1 MQRQCVIHREM
12 ALSPSLVQLK
22 HHWIS
27 RPSDTLP
34 PSHSQSYRFAACGRE
49 FPSLLFLHVKPRT
62 FLVHSEIVQPQ
73 VVSLGMFYR
82 TNKKVQH
89 KPQALMCYRNNT
101 LLSTI
106 VQAEVLEREKKY
118 IYRSPAE
125 KEERCQK
132 RQMDFTY
139 TPRIA
144 LHPEKINK

>member
-1 MQRQCVIHREM
+1 MHRQCVIHTEM

-34 PSHSQSYRFAACGRE
+34 PSHSQSYRFAACGRKQ
-49 FPSLLFLHVKPRT
+49 FPSLSFLNVKPGT
-62 FLVHSEIVQPQ
+62 FLVRSEIVQPQ

-106 VQAEVLEREKKY
+106 VQAEVLEKEKY

-132 RQMDFTY
+132 RQMDYIHTLY
-139 TPRIA
+139 CLA
-144 LHPEKINK
+144 S

>member
-106 VQAEVLEREKKY
+106 VQAEVLEREKKVHLQEPSRKRGEMPKKTDGFY
-118 IYRSPAE
+118 IHTSYCLAS
-125 KEERCQK
+125 
-132 RQMDFTY
+132 
-139 TPRIA
+139 
-144 LHPEKINK
+144 